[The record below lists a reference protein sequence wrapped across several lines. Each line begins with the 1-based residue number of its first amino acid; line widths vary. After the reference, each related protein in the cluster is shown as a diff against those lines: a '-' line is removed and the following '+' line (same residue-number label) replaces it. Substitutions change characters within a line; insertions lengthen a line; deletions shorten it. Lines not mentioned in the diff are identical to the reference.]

1 MKKAAVRPLSS
12 PPLPTGDPSDGSGPA
27 PLRRANRDGLPLLPS
42 GPGGVHRGPPRRT
55 GPSSPGGILGRGRA

>member
-1 MKKAAVRPLSS
+1 LSS
-12 PPLPTGDPSDGSGPA
+12 PPLPTGDPSNGSSPA

-55 GPSSPGGILGRGRA
+55 GLSSPGRITWGGRA